1 MGYIHRNALKFPSFA
16 ALPERP
22 YPQPSVI
29 VPENLVDTLE
39 SRSMHLLNRLVVTTL
54 PAVPRSL
61 VRYFAARYIAGE
73 TLAEAVTCV
82 RSLNAEGV
90 CTTMDV
96 LGEDV
101 FTREEAIESRK
112 RSIDVLHAIVEAKLD
127 SNLSI
132 KLTSLGLK
140 LDTGFCRENVREI
153 LKVADE
159 LGIFVRF
166 DMEDHTCTTDTIA
179 VFQALNREF
188 PKTGIV
194 LQAYL
199 RRTEEDVRGMKGTNF
214 RLCKGIYREPA
225 EIAFHDMGEV
235 QQNFLRVLRQMVTN
249 GSYVGIATHD
259 SVLVEGAVRMIGEL
273 GLRKDTYE
281 FQMLLG
287 VRPELRRKLVRDGHK
302 VRLYVPFGQN
312 WYGYSTRRFTENPEI
327 AGYVFKAIFMRNN

>member
-1 MGYIHRNALKFPSFA
+1 MPD
-16 ALPERP
+16 
-22 YPQPSVI
+22 PQPALS
-29 VPENLVDTLE
+29 VPEHLIDTLE
-39 SRSMHLLNRLVVTTL
+39 SLRMHFLNKLVVSAL
-54 PAVPRSL
+54 PAVPRPM
-61 VRYFAARYIAGE
+61 VRFFANRYIAGE

-96 LGEDV
+96 LGEDI
-101 FTREEAIESRK
+101 FTREEATLSRRK
-112 RSIDVLHAIVEAKLD
+112 SIDVLRAIVEAKLD

-140 LDTGFCRENVREI
+140 LDVDFCRDNVREI
-153 LKVADE
+153 LKVADD
-159 LGIFVRF
+159 LGVFVRF

-179 VFQALNREF
+179 VFRALNREF

-194 LQAYL
+194 VQAYM
-199 RRTEEDVRGMKGTNF
+199 RRTEEDVRAMKGMNF

-225 EIAFHDMGEV
+225 EVAFKERGEV
-235 QQNFLRVLRQMVTN
+235 QQNFLLVLRQMLTS

-259 SVLVEGAVRMIGEL
+259 SVLVDGAVRMIGEL
-273 GLRKDTYE
+273 GLRKDQYE

-287 VRPELRRKLVRDGHK
+287 VRPELRKKLVRDGYK
-302 VRLYVPFGQN
+302 VRLYVPFGEH
-312 WYGYSTRRFTENPEI
+312 WYGYSTRRFKENPEI